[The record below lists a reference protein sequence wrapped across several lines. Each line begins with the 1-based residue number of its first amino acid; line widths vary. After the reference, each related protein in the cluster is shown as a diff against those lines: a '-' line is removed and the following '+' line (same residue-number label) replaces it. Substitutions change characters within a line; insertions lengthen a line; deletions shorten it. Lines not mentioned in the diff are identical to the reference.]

1 MLGIIAQLVER
12 WFEAPKVAGSIPADS
27 IFKRLY
33 YKIKKDG
40 VSISYAGVCAALAPN
55 TIINSESR

>member
-12 WFEAPKVAGSIPADS
+12 RFEAPKVAGSIPADS

-40 VSISYAGVCAALAPN
+40 ISIRMTGVCAVLTPKFDKFGG
-55 TIINSESR
+55 